1 LQGRVLPKQEFELL
15 CQCLKMR
22 HTAQDIDALRDKL
35 QQQGYSKV
43 LQLAMELR
51 LEASLSLA
59 LRNNQL
65 LPNIPKLTLPDGRT
79 TITKTVDDIL
89 SLHGGR
95 RAAMRER
102 LLEIVG
108 ALNKNGIVPTLIKG
122 ARSLW
127 TGLPAWRSLL
137 DLDILIPGAQA
148 DQAQRILEDMGYA
161 KLKRTYIHLLK
172 HHLPELFRDDL
183 PGWVEIHRRIS
194 VRFAEALLPTEM
206 VVKRQEIASLDPETT
221 VGLLQVPDHVLQ
233 AIVHHHFHHDE
244 FRNRGWLDVKG
255 LYEFAADITALD
267 EGQRTELLERAAVHP
282 RLLAA
287 LDLWLAAAS
296 DLFGCPIEAP
306 MKIHADAAKHW
317 STALKRMTGAEK
329 GFFLYPGHGEEV
341 ALCFNRERLTRT
353 KSGQSRL
360 GRTQARLK
368 VLASLANNSYPNTIV
383 LPRRWL

>member
-1 LQGRVLPKQEFELL
+1 
-15 CQCLKMR
+15 MR
-22 HTAQDIDALRDKL
+22 SGLADI
-35 QQQGYSKV
+35 GYSKILKLGV
-43 LQLAMELR
+43 ELR

-59 LRNNQL
+59 LKNKKL
-65 LPNIPKLTLPDGRT
+65 MPNIPKLTLPGGRT

-89 SLHGGR
+89 NQHEVR
-95 RAAMRER
+95 RVAMQNR
-102 LLEIVG
+102 LLEIVVV
-108 ALNKNGIVPTLIKG
+108 LNQGGIVPTLIKG

-127 TGLPAWRSLL
+127 TGVPAWRSLR
-137 DLDILIPGAQA
+137 DLDILVPATEA
-148 DQAQRILEDMGYA
+148 DQAQRLIEGMGYA

-206 VVKRQEIASLDPETT
+206 VMKRQEVVSLDGQTT
-221 VGLLQVPDHVLQ
+221 LGLLQFPDHVLQ

-255 LYEFAADITALD
+255 LYEFAADISELD
-267 EGQRTELLERAAVHP
+267 ERQRKELLERAAVHP

-306 MKIHADAAKHW
+306 LKIHDDAAKHW
-317 STALKRMTGAEK
+317 STALKRMTGVEK

-341 ALCFNRERLTRT
+341 ALCFNRERLART
-353 KSGQSRL
+353 KFGQSRV
-360 GRTQARLK
+360 GRAQARLK